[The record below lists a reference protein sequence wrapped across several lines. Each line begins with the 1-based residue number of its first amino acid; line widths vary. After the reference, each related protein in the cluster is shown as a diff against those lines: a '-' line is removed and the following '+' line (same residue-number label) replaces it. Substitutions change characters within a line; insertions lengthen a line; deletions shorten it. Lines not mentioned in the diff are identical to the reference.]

1 MQSITKVKQKSFDNI
16 KRRRK
21 TRAEWGRGGQE
32 GNPRDTL
39 SEDDSYQLGSQPRL
53 LSSSSNNQV
62 L

>member
-21 TRAEWGRGGQE
+21 TRAEWGWCGQE